1 MKPKRLLCV
10 LFLAAMVLGVV
21 FAERASAQYV
31 FGQKP
36 KARFSVSQRIGYAPL
51 IVSCVNRSLYAT
63 DFKWTVV
70 DDARSTQLDELDDTG
85 MNLIYIYDWPGVWPL
100 YLEAT
105 NSFGTSLAMAT
116 ITVLPSLYPT
126 TVDVQFVGAPRAG
139 PVGSEVRFINTT
151 AGTWKKYLW
160 DFGDGTSATTED
172 PTHKYETAGVFT
184 VSLTLY
190 DGSNYYTKT
199 KVNYINITPSSTTP
213 SPDFG
218 ATPVTG
224 TAPHTVQ
231 FSNLVAEETQRVL
244 WDFGDGTTGEG
255 LNPTHTYAAPGRYTV
270 SLSVDGATN
279 SKTDFITT
287 LSDSLT
293 QRSPAAVLLENNL
306 AQLAVLQAF
315 REGVLGDT
323 LFGLGVGELY
333 QKHSLELVSIL
344 LADDALR
351 TEAAALLLEF
361 LPGFQAVVDG
371 GTMTITQAQMDEIRV
386 VVGKIADQAG
396 PELQAFLIQALS
408 ELASGQSFAG
418 IGVVVSPN

>member
-1 MKPKRLLCV
+1 MKPRRLLCV
-10 LFLAAMVLGVV
+10 LFIAAMALGMV
-21 FAERASAQYV
+21 FTERTSAYE

-51 IVSCVNRSLYAT
+51 FVSFVNRSLYAT
-63 DFKWTVV
+63 EHKWTIWDQVINE
-70 DDARSTQLDELDDTG
+70 DFDKGG
-85 MNLIYIYDWPGVWPL
+85 MNLIYCYVYPGVWPV

-105 NSFGTSLAMAT
+105 NEFGTSLAMTT
-116 ITVLPSLYPT
+116 ITVLPPLTPT
-126 TVDVQFVGAPRAG
+126 TVDVQFVAAPRAA
-139 PVGSEVRFINTT
+139 PAGSEVKFINTT
-151 AGTWKKYLW
+151 PGTWTKYLW
-160 DFGDGTSATTED
+160 DFGDGSSDTTQD
-172 PTHKYETAGVFT
+172 PKHTYQTAGVYT

-190 DGSNYYTKT
+190 NGTATYSKT
-199 KVNYINITPSSTTP
+199 RVNYINITPSSSSP

-231 FSNLVAEETQRVL
+231 FSNLVAEQNQSVL

-255 LNPTHTYAAPGRYTV
+255 LNPVHTYTAPGRYTV
-270 SLSVDGATN
+270 SLSVDGVTN

-287 LSDSLT
+287 LSDTLT

-306 AQLAVLQAF
+306 AQVAILQAF
-315 REGVLGDT
+315 RESVVTDT
-323 LFGLGVGELY
+323 LFGLGVAELY

-344 LADDALR
+344 VADDALR
-351 TEAAALLLEF
+351 TEAAALLAEL
-361 LPGFQAVVDG
+361 LPGFQAVVEG
-371 GTMTITQAQMDEIRV
+371 GTMTITQAQMDKIRT

-408 ELASGQSFAG
+408 ELATGQSFAG
-418 IGVVVSPN
+418 IGIVVAPH